1 VAVDRG
7 KLFLEGFVEDLVA
20 PLAQEHEESFARLR
34 SPITFRSS
42 EEGSMG

>member
-20 PLAQEHEESFARLR
+20 PLAQEHEELR
-34 SPITFRSS
+34 AL
-42 EEGSMG
+42 EESHHFSLL